1 MIPVVPFLILGGLPI
16 FERMERQR
24 GWAIL
29 GAALV
34 VYGIWIQIS
43 GATLA
48 WTVYPD
54 ALPPEAN
61 GLLEWGGG
69 LNDLRYLRWVII
81 PSLWAT
87 IPLEV
92 GWIVINLPGLM
103 IAFGALAVAAGVA
116 LLRGLGWRA
125 ALILSLVLVIVTGYG
140 LHALY
145 VDDPRTLAKD
155 ESLYAMLP
163 ILEEQTDPGDIILL
177 SSPRYEPFFANSG
190 KLNGAGRVI
199 TLPMQYG
206 EQPSD
211 VQEPLIRSEN
221 PAVLL
226 TKETSQLI
234 TNLALTHARLWLLVD
249 GGPDLP
255 WSVRPA
261 ERYLSSHYYP
271 LQMFETSPITRLIE
285 YSTISAPDMFA
296 YRDPEHLTDLAFGDH
311 IRLVGLDLPAGTT
324 AHAGDVLPISL
335 YWATD
340 AALDP
345 NYTVG
350 LYLRDAGGA
359 PVAQMDGQPG
369 GGFFPTSGW
378 QVGVP
383 VWDNRAIRLPDDL
396 LPGEYQLWVK
406 LYDFAP
412 DGSVHD
418 LPVTAGDHTDQSI
431 GVLPVTITVE

>member
-1 MIPVVPFLILGGLPI
+1 MILP
-16 FERMERQR
+16 
-24 GWAIL
+24 
-29 GAALV
+29 
-34 VYGIWIQIS
+34 
-43 GATLA
+43 
-48 WTVYPD
+48 
-54 ALPPEAN
+54 
-61 GLLEWGGG
+61 LL
-69 LNDLRYLRWVII
+69 
-81 PSLWAT
+81 
-87 IPLEV
+87 
-92 GWIVINLPGLM
+92 
-103 IAFGALAVAAGVA
+103 
-116 LLRGLGWRA
+116 
-125 ALILSLVLVIVTGYG
+125 LVIVTGYG

-145 VDDPRTLAKD
+145 ADDPRALAKD

-163 ILEEQTDPGDIILL
+163 ILEAQTDPGDVILL

-190 KLNGAGRVI
+190 KLNDAGRVI
-199 TLPMQYG
+199 GLPLQYG

-249 GGPDLP
+249 GGPDLS
-255 WSVRPA
+255 WSVRPV
-261 ERYLSSHYYP
+261 ERYLSAHYYR
-271 LQMFETSPITRLIE
+271 LQEIDTSPITRLIE

-296 YRDPEHLTDLAFGDH
+296 YREPEHLTDLAFGDH
-311 IRLVGLDLPAGTT
+311 IRLVGLDVPAGTT
-324 AHAGDVLPISL
+324 VQAGGVLAVSL
-335 YWATD
+335 YWTTD

-369 GGFFPTSGW
+369 GGFFPTDGW
-378 QVGVP
+378 QIGVP

-396 LPGEYQLWVK
+396 PPGDYQLWVK

-412 DGSVHD
+412 DGSVRD
-418 LPVTAGDHTDQSI
+418 LPVTAGEHVDESI